1 MVFLAE
7 IYLPGGAVTAGAL
20 AARAQ
25 AGAGAVVAAAVG
37 RGGTPARLLQVIL
50 LPEDEICFLLYRAES
65 AAAVRAAGAA
75 AGLDFDRVQD
85 ALLGP
90 WPGRRRGAGPRGRA
104 VFLKGGSAQRQ
115 DPPCAGAA
123 HRNPSAGAPPAVR
136 PARRAG
142 SPRRRCARRWR

>member
-7 IYLPGGAVTAGAL
+7 IYLPGGAVTADAL

-25 AGAGAVVAAAVG
+25 AGAGAVVAAAAG
-37 RGGTPARLLQVIL
+37 PGGTATRLLQVIL
-50 LPEDEICFLLYRAES
+50 LPEDEIGFLLYRAES

-90 WPGRRRGAGPRGRA
+90 
-104 VFLKGGSAQRQ
+104 
-115 DPPCAGAA
+115 
-123 HRNPSAGAPPAVR
+123 
-136 PARRAG
+136 
-142 SPRRRCARRWR
+142 

>member
-25 AGAGAVVAAAVG
+25 AGAGTVVAAPVG

-65 AAAVRAAGAA
+65 AAAVRAAG
-75 AGLDFDRVQD
+75 GIIPECLRISSKI
-85 ALLGP
+85 
-90 WPGRRRGAGPRGRA
+90 GRA
-104 VFLKGGSAQRQ
+104 SCRERV
-115 DPPCAGAA
+115 
-123 HRNPSAGAPPAVR
+123 
-136 PARRAG
+136 
-142 SPRRRCARRWR
+142 

>member
-25 AGAGAVVAAAVG
+25 AGAAAVG

-90 WPGRRRGAGPRGRA
+90 
-104 VFLKGGSAQRQ
+104 
-115 DPPCAGAA
+115 
-123 HRNPSAGAPPAVR
+123 
-136 PARRAG
+136 
-142 SPRRRCARRWR
+142 

>member
-25 AGAGAVVAAAVG
+25 AAAVG
-37 RGGTPARLLQVIL
+37 RGGTAARLLQVIL

-65 AAAVRAAGAA
+65 AAAVQAAGAA

-90 WPGRRRGAGPRGRA
+90 
-104 VFLKGGSAQRQ
+104 
-115 DPPCAGAA
+115 
-123 HRNPSAGAPPAVR
+123 
-136 PARRAG
+136 
-142 SPRRRCARRWR
+142 